1 MAKKTY
7 KKTRIVWKPV
17 KGSAKVEEELYMIA
31 LKYKELLDKLRE
43 YDLKH

>member
-1 MAKKTY
+1 MTEKKR
-7 KKTRIVWKPV
+7 KKVKVVWKPV